1 MCCTRAIMSTLGN
14 FALFPCVIEKENSRQ
29 LSTTRA
35 SVPDA
40 SYIHSSSTCD
50 ASYAQSS
57 PTADPDSANTKSCA
71 QTAQS
76 IIILFKYKSFLEPPA
91 MCERVLHASY
101 VPILSTCEAPRF
113 LGTLTMTYDNDIHT
127 QTGAQRTDNEPQDR
141 DVRDASAHN
150 TA

>member
-1 MCCTRAIMSTLGN
+1 MGS

-35 SVPDA
+35 SVPNA
-40 SYIHSSSTCD
+40 TYIHSSSTCTASD
-50 ASYAQSS
+50 AQTS
-57 PTADPDSANTKSCA
+57 PMANPDSANTKSCA

-76 IIILFKYKSFLEPPA
+76 IIILFKYKLSLEPPA
-91 MCERVLHASY
+91 TCMSVLHASS
-101 VPILSTCEAPRF
+101 VPIISTSEALRV

-141 DVRDASAHN
+141 DLRDASAHE
-150 TA
+150 TT